1 MFLSFAFLSV
11 SSLLGCNAFLSS
23 SNVNFHG
30 PITVEA
36 DGMHNV
42 HITYRQP
49 VNGRLSIHYGDCGL
63 EDQNHSHHLLGST
76 HVGRHRLARRHE
88 EWKNNRPTKF
98 VWLPPSDIHNG
109 GCLHAF
115 ANGELVGTSTPVTV
129 TRRKARRG
137 KSFADIADPEGPW
150 FDGVEYLK
158 QKEPDQIF
166 VAQAKSK
173 KIGIIGAGMSG
184 LMTAVS
190 CAHLHISDY
199 H

>member
-11 SSLLGCNAFLSS
+11 HSIIGCAAFLSS

-36 DGMHNV
+36 GGMQNV
-42 HITYRQP
+42 HISYRQP
-49 VNGRLSIHYGDCGL
+49 VNGHFSLHYGDCSL
-63 EDQNHSHHLLGST
+63 KDQNDSHHHLGST
-76 HVGRHRLARRHE
+76 HVGLHRLAKRHE
-88 EWKNNRPTKF
+88 KWQHNRPTRF
-98 VWLPPSDIHNG
+98 VWLPPRDISNG

-115 ANGELVGTSTPVTV
+115 SDGDLIGTSAPVSV
-129 TRRKARRG
+129 VRRKSRRG
-137 KSFADIADPEGPW
+137 KSFADVADPEGPW

-158 QKEPDQIF
+158 QKEPDEIF

-173 KIGIIGAGMSG
+173 KIGIIGGGMSG

-190 CAHLHISDY
+190 
-199 H
+199 